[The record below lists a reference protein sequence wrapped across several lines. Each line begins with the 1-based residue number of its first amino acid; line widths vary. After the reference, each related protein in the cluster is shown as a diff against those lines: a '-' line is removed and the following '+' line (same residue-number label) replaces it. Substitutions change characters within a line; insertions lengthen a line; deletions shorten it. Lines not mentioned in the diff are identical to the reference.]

1 MPPLSTLQA
10 RFHAEMLAVYDRCT
24 ATGFRPV
31 LFRRQVILHGGVK
44 AAKQLVFQPGTTG
57 LERLQAA
64 GLPELSMEATMIRPE
79 FAKLFLPLELREAE
93 KRLAGE
99 VRRERSR
106 GLMESPVAED

>member
-1 MPPLSTLQA
+1 MPPLLTLQA

-31 LFRRQVILHGGVK
+31 LFRRQVILQGGVK
-44 AAKQLVFQPGTTG
+44 AAKELVFQPGTTG

-64 GLPELSMEATMIRPE
+64 GTPELSMEAAMARPE
-79 FAKLFLPLELREAE
+79 FAALFLPLEIREAE

-99 VRRERSR
+99 VRRDRSR
-106 GLMESPVAED
+106 GRLDSPVANE